1 MREKREEFEER
12 VKGFQ
17 HYFVANLTTR
27 ESCNIAADENAAIFV
42 ASQMLTKFWTWPL
55 YELSIQ

>member
-12 VKGFQ
+12 VKSFQ

-27 ESCNIAADENAAIFV
+27 ESCNIPADENAAIFI
-42 ASQMLTKFWTWPL
+42 ASQMLTKFFDVATV
-55 YELSIQ
+55 